1 MDEVK
6 KSPKR
11 KRGRRKSLRDG
22 KGNKI
27 RLRRAPQTLSGYLR
41 LLARLEGKKIET
53 RYGDLKELAR
63 IQSELVL
70 QPRSQARKDPEGIR
84 PQAPLMILKA
94 VIQIKPDEFR
104 PMIAGRPHK
113 PYHRY
118 HSALARELARLGWH
132 REPTPERR
140 SRPRGIRH
148 RAPTRRLRSSTRRNK
163 DLDDMVKALFLAMKG
178 TVIERPSQ
186 VAELQ
191 VAKSYAAP
199 RGLEGIYL
207 QVEEI
212 LTPLRYLPPDLES
225 VDLGL
230 LRCIVASGNNTRLG
244 DASDDDERRHPRS
257 RDRSRRVLPTEAA
270 ASEKARDESGSDEG
284 QDRTNSGREAR
295 TPSLRHPAPA
305 RPAGNDHSDLY
316 KLGLSRFKRNVS
328 WTDVPQIEEL
338 DHNHLF
344 HTFNSDGKQQFYC
357 TAVGGH
363 FHLMEVFPGKDGE
376 APRVKCASGP
386 LKWVQRKVR
395 GRFTKVAEPVLL
407 PEGEDEDNH
416 VHETFYLGSTEVTKR
431 MGNTVAAGIIA
442 ADAQKTAPIAG
453 VRG

>member
-1 MDEVK
+1 MTTNEDTLDPVTEAEE
-6 KSPKR
+6 SYPPKPQPAR
-11 KRGRRKSLRDG
+11 KRATKAEAT
-22 KGNKI
+22 KAKI
-27 RLRRAPQTLSGYLR
+27 AQ
-41 LLARLEGKKIET
+41 
-53 RYGDLKELAR
+53 
-63 IQSELVL
+63 IQ
-70 QPRSQARKDPEGIR
+70 AAKPE
-84 PQAPLMILKA
+84 PQASG
-94 VIQIKPDEFR
+94 IQR
-104 PMIAGRPHK
+104 Q
-113 PYHRY
+113 
-118 HSALARELARLGWH
+118 LGQ
-132 REPTPERR
+132 
-140 SRPRGIRH
+140 
-148 RAPTRRLRSSTRRNK
+148 
-163 DLDDMVKALFLAMKG
+163 
-178 TVIERPSQ
+178 Q
-186 VAELQ
+186 VT
-191 VAKSYAAP
+191 
-199 RGLEGIYL
+199 I
-207 QVEEI
+207 
-212 LTPLRYLPPDLES
+212 
-225 VDLGL
+225 
-230 LRCIVASGNNTRLG
+230 
-244 DASDDDERRHPRS
+244 
-257 RDRSRRVLPTEAA
+257 
-270 ASEKARDESGSDEG
+270 
-284 QDRTNSGREAR
+284 
-295 TPSLRHPAPA
+295 
-305 RPAGNDHSDLY
+305 HSDLY